1 MSFYPTATII
11 AALKARLEAM
21 PLDAGQPAGPKL
33 FELVAYYKASDIAR
47 AFADLYIA
55 KDRVCLIVPVGF
67 RHFNDRDR
75 LMIKTSRELTVD
87 LLIGDRAFDKGAMT
101 AFTGPAGVL
110 EMAERIIDDFFAT
123 PLDLADCQP
132 EPEEG
137 APLLLTSDERPNDP
151 GRVCWIQTLRLRAGL
166 SRGSVAQ

>member
-1 MSFYPTATII
+1 MSFHSTSSII
-11 AALKARLEAM
+11 VALKSRLEAL
-21 PLDAGQPAGPKL
+21 PLDPQAPSGEKL
-33 FELVAYYKASDIAR
+33 FQLVAYYKASDMAR

-67 RHFNDRDR
+67 RHSNDRDR
-75 LMIKTSRELTVD
+75 LMLKSVRELTVD
-87 LLIGDRAFDKGAMT
+87 LLIGDRAFDKGAMG
-101 AFTGPAGVL
+101 AFTGTAGVL

-123 PLDLADCQP
+123 PLALVDCQP

-137 APLLLTSDERPNDP
+137 APLLLSSDDKPNDP

-166 SRGSVAQ
+166 SRAAVTQ